1 MKSSIKD
8 SLKKNKINFFTNPK
22 NYFDIILNAK
32 SVITRFG
39 NSVHETIALKKKPSI
54 FLYKDDQNRKK
65 DINYL
70 VKEGFANYFNYEKL
84 IKLSEKSNP
93 KKLKNMSFGAKN
105 VISIIKHY
113 YKK

>member
-1 MKSSIKD
+1 MNS
-8 SLKKNKINFFTNPK
+8 
-22 NYFDIILNAK
+22 K
-32 SVITRFG
+32 SVIARFG
-39 NSVHETIALKKKPSI
+39 NSVHEAIALKKKPSI

-70 VKEGFANYFNYEKL
+70 IKQGFANNFSYEKL
-84 IKLSEKSNP
+84 IKLSKKSNY

-105 VISIIKHY
+105 VISIIEHY